1 MPADPSTFQP
11 NYEHSFYPG
20 QVFWSVG
27 PTPTDVIDEIER
39 LVDAGVSH
47 FPLAFDDL
55 HDLRRFIDEVVPHV
69 RLEPKP

>member
-1 MPADPSTFQP
+1 
-11 NYEHSFYPG
+11 
-20 QVFWSVG
+20 VFWSVG

-39 LVDAGVSH
+39 LVDVGVSH